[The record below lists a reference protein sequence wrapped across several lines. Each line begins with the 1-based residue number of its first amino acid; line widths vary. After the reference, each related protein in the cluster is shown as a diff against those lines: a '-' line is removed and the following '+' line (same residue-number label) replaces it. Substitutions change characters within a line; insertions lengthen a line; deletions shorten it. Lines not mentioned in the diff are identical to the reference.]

1 MEAEHI
7 INEQSE
13 GRGRL
18 ITKKREQGKVEVVI
32 EFTEGYEKRF
42 TEAILK
48 IYENRLREQEKQEA
62 EKEVG

>member
-1 MEAEHI
+1 M
-7 INEQSE
+7 
-13 GRGRL
+13 
-18 ITKKREQGKVEVVI
+18 VI